1 MGEYLQFVSI
11 DTWTMIFT
19 LINFL
24 VLFLLLKKFLFKP
37 INNVLEKRADEIE
50 NTYKTAE
57 KTKIEAEDLKIEYE
71 GRLKSAKEE
80 ADGIIKSAVI
90 NAQRRSDDIVNEAS
104 EKAQYIVEKSQ
115 KQIELDKKNAVNE
128 AQSDIASLAVD
139 IAEKIIGK
147 KLDSKEDEQLVSDII
162 DRI

>member
-50 NTYKTAE
+50 NTYKTVE
-57 KTKIEAEDLKIEYE
+57 KTKIEAEDLKTEYE
-71 GRLKSAKEE
+71 ERLKSAKEE

-128 AQSDIASLAVD
+128 AQSDIALLAVD

>member
-50 NTYKTAE
+50 NTYKTVE
-57 KTKIEAEDLKIEYE
+57 KTKIEAEDLKTEYE
-71 GRLKSAKEE
+71 ERLKSAKEE